1 MSSEIVEMRTSMSGE
16 QVKRARGRPK
26 TFDRDH
32 TLDVAVDGYW
42 REGIDA
48 VSVNEI
54 CRRANISKPG
64 LYREFGSEDQLLDA
78 ALSRYVETVLGPAL
92 ATLTDDRPFQQT
104 LDSMIEF
111 ATRPASS
118 ESPAGCL
125 LAQMCAARNHLGPV
139 TGDHVDRIR
148 REQIA
153 HYSAWLEKCAD
164 RGEISAPGPIENIAG
179 YVDAQMNLILN
190 RIAAGEDPDTVRTH
204 AYLAFAILTATDA
217 TTPAMGS

>member
-1 MSSEIVEMRTSMSGE
+1 MAGDPG
-16 QVKRARGRPK
+16 KRARGRPK

-32 TLDVAVDGYW
+32 TLDVAIDGYW

-78 ALSRYVETVLGPAL
+78 ALTRYYETVLAPVM
-92 ATLTDDRPFQQT
+92 ATLTEDRPFQQT

-118 ESPAGCL
+118 DLPAGCL
-125 LAQMCAARNHLGPV
+125 FAKMRTARGHLGPK
-139 TGDHVDRIR
+139 TAQHVDRLR
-148 REQIA
+148 DQGVA
-153 HYSAWLEKCAD
+153 AFTTWLNKCAQ
-164 RGEISAPGPIENIAG
+164 RGEITLPDSVETTAG

-190 RIAAGEDPDTVRTH
+190 RIAAGEDPETVRKH
-204 AYLAFAILTATDA
+204 ATLAFRILTE
-217 TTPAMGS
+217 P